1 MTPLPVGSMFKL
13 VFALPDSMV
22 IETEG
27 TVVRNE
33 PHSGMGIRFLSLT
46 PEQANYIRQFIHA

>member
-1 MTPLPVGSMFKL
+1 VTPLPVGSTFKL

-27 TVVRNE
+27 TVVRCE
-33 PHSGMGIRFLSLT
+33 PHSGMGVRFVSLT
-46 PEQANYIRQFIHA
+46 PEQTNYIRQFIHA